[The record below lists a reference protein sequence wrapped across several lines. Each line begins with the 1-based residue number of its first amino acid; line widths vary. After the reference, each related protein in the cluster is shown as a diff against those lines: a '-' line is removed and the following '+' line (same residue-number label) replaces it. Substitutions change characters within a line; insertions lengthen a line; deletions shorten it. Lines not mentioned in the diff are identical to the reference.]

1 MADLKPCPFC
11 GKSHTLKLTTAEDM
25 ANEGEDDPLPWEH
38 SAAWAVVCDASS
50 PKGPEGCGAT
60 GGFMPTE
67 AEAVAVW
74 NTRAPGVLEP
84 RKPDGYAYAYDS
96 PFGGI
101 RFNNG
106 EPVNGSK
113 PTRAIPYWLGAP
125 PNGVKTGGGTDG
137 R

>member
-11 GKSHTLKLTTAEDM
+11 GSAPELRTSHGWHAVGCSTFMKCPASIHALTHRSEAD
-25 ANEGEDDPLPWEH
+25 
-38 SAAWAVVCDASS
+38 AVRA
-50 PKGPEGCGAT
+50 
-60 GGFMPTE
+60 
-67 AEAVAVW
+67 W
-74 NTRAPGVLEP
+74 NTRTPGVLEP